1 VAEREIE
8 RGVTSASAADRR
20 QLVRDVLLLDGST
33 LRLRAP
39 TPDDFE
45 DIVAFYDGLSPESRY
60 LRFHGFGRTDLAAK
74 SLIEATGQD
83 RVGLIGRQ
91 GGRIV
96 AAAQYDV
103 LREPGVA
110 EVAFAV
116 ADDFR
121 RRGTATRMLEQLA
134 EIGAEQGLRR
144 FDAEV
149 LTSNRPMLRVFGHA
163 GFDVRRHGAFGEVTV
178 SLDISSSE
186 GVRDRIDAR
195 DHLAAVASLRP
206 ILSPDSLAVVGASSA
221 LGRLVLANILEG
233 GFGGEVMAVD
243 DAAEAVDGVACAAG
257 LDQLDRAPELVII
270 ALPPPALARHAAAAA
285 AVGAKAVLVV
295 SSDFAGNLAA
305 AAERQEELLEV
316 VRAGGL
322 RLLGPSSLGVVN
334 TDPQVRLHAL
344 SSATSILPGRLAIGS
359 QSGAIGIGLLG
370 QAAARRLGVAS
381 YVSLGERVDVSTN
394 DLLELWE
401 EDQRACG
408 VMLYMETFGNPEHFS
423 RIASRV
429 SRRKPILV
437 VKGRR
442 AAGLVR
448 LKAQTHT
455 AAALRGDAVVDA
467 LFHQAGMLRFRNG
480 EELFNSARFFESQPL
495 PLGRQVAIVSNSVG
509 VATLT
514 VDACVTRGLVVSGEA
529 NPVVLGPGAGA
540 EQYAGAI
547 SLALA
552 DPAVDALIV
561 AYIDRAGGDPTEVLA
576 AVSDASAEQ
585 AKPVVSSIVGS
596 EGRVAEHSDMRVP
609 NFVFPEACAGV
620 LARAVERREWLSR
633 PLGERP
639 RLDGLDPEAAR
650 SALDRCLDTGHAWL
664 ELPQGEELLATH
676 EIPFES
682 AVWCTTIER
691 AVSEA
696 AAVGAPVA
704 LKAACRPP
712 ETPADFDAVL
722 LGLEGEDAIRAGW
735 HELERR
741 AMLSDREWMGALVQ
755 RLLEPGADLLIGAV
769 RDPDLG
775 PVMAVGLGGRHAGL
789 GTNAAFRVLPGTD
802 VEADELIDASESVV
816 ARMEGFR
823 GHPRLHR
830 AALRDLILRFSA
842 LLRTCPEAVEVDLN
856 PVRLTPERC
865 VVLEMRI
872 RVERRAAP
880 QRVKTW

>member
-1 VAEREIE
+1 VSAGPAAE
-8 RGVTSASAADRR
+8 GR

-39 TPDDFE
+39 TPEDHD

-60 LRFHGFGRTDLAAK
+60 LRFHGFARSDLAAK
-74 SLIEATGQD
+74 ALIEASGHD

-110 EVAFAV
+110 EVAFTV

-134 EIGAEQGLRR
+134 QIAAEQGIRR

-149 LTSNRPMLRVFGHA
+149 LTSNRAMLRVFGHA
-163 GFDVRRHGAFGEVTV
+163 GFDIRRQGAFGEVTV
-178 SLDISSSE
+178 SLDISPSDD
-186 GVRDRIDAR
+186 VRDRIDAR

-206 ILSPDSLAVVGASSA
+206 ILAPASLAVVGASSE
-221 LGRLVLANILEG
+221 LGRLVLSNIRAG
-233 GFGGEVMAVD
+233 GYRGEVT
-243 DAAEAVDGVACAAG
+243 AAEDGRLG
-257 LDQLDRAPELVII
+257 RLDEPPELVII
-270 ALPPPALARHAAAAA
+270 ATPAEEWPEHAADAAAA
-285 AVGAKAVLVV
+285 GAKALLVV
-295 SSDFAGNLAA
+295 SSDSTGDARESTG
-305 AAERQEELLEV
+305 RQEELLEV
-316 VRAGGL
+316 ARAGGL

-334 TDPQVRLHAL
+334 TDPSVCLEAL
-344 SSATSILPGRLAIGS
+344 SSATPILPGRLAIGS

-401 EDQRACG
+401 EDERTCG

-442 AAGLVR
+442 AAEAVR
-448 LKAQTHT
+448 LEAQTHT

-467 LFHQAGMLRFRNG
+467 LFHQAGMLRFRSG
-480 EELFNSARFFESQPL
+480 EDLFNAARFFESQPL
-495 PLGRQVAIVSNSVG
+495 PLGRQVAIVSNSAG
-509 VATLT
+509 MATLA
-514 VDACVTRGLVVSGEA
+514 VDACITRGLFVSGEA
-529 NPVVLGPGAGA
+529 NPRVLGPGAGA
-540 EQYAGAI
+540 KQYADATG
-547 SLALA
+547 LALA
-552 DPAVDALIV
+552 DPAVDALV
-561 AYIDRAGGDPTEVLA
+561 VSYVGRTDGDPAEVLA

-585 AKPVVSSIVGS
+585 ATPVVASIVGS
-596 EGRVAEHSDMRVP
+596 DGRVAEGSEARVP

-639 RLDGLDPEAAR
+639 QLGDFEPEAAR
-650 SALDRCLDTGHAWL
+650 VHLQRCLERGHEWL
-664 ELPQGEELLATH
+664 DLSQGAGLLATH
-676 EIPFES
+676 GIPLEP
-682 AVWCTTIER
+682 AVWCRSVEE

-696 AAVGAPVA
+696 GALGAPVA

-712 ETPADFDAVL
+712 ESPADYDAVL
-722 LGLEGEDAIRAGW
+722 LGLEGEEAIRAGW
-735 HELERR
+735 EELERR
-741 AMLSDREWMGALVQ
+741 GELSEHEWIGVIVQ
-755 RLLEPGADLLIGAV
+755 RLVEPGADLLVGAV
-769 RDPDLG
+769 SDPDLG

-789 GTNAAFRVLPGTD
+789 AGSAAFRVLPSTD
-802 VEADELIDASESVV
+802 VEADELIDASEGVV
-816 ARMEGFR
+816 ARIDGFR
-823 GHPRLHR
+823 GRSRLNR
-830 AALRDLILRFSA
+830 VALRDLVLRLSA
-842 LLRTCPEAVEVDLN
+842 LLRACPEAVEVDLN
-856 PVRLTPERC
+856 PVRLTSTRC

-872 RVERRAAP
+872 RAERRPPP